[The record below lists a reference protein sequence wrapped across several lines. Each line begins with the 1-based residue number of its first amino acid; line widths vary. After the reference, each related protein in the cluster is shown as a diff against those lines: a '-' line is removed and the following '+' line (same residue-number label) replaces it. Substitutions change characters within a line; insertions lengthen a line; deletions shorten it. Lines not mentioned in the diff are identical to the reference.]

1 MASSENQNNEQ
12 LDAKYSAHC
21 IVSNRVLKDGARVGF
36 LYREAADRDD
46 DSGWCITA
54 GDESQDYMDDVTN
67 VSYVTLS
74 AVLKCDSTIMNLLDS
89 EVGAEFVRVG
99 SSALFVRA

>member
-1 MASSENQNNEQ
+1 MASSENQTNEQ
-12 LDAKYSAHC
+12 LDEKYAAHC
-21 IVSNRVLKDGARVGF
+21 IVSNRVLKDGVKVGF

-54 GDESQDYMDDVTN
+54 GDESQEYMDDVAN

-74 AVLKCDSTIMNLLDS
+74 AVLKCDKSIISLLDA
-89 EVGAEFVRVG
+89 EVGAEFVRAG
-99 SSALFVRA
+99 NSALFVRA